1 MKSVFYKGL
10 IIDRQHLSANERIV
24 YSFLVYS
31 AICDSEDSWD
41 KETGDFDDI
50 ELMER
55 DDIHLPFAYFDDRM
69 RFCYG
74 NKIAKVTGVSQP
86 SVSRAVNKLI
96 SKNLVNVYNQTVKH
110 KGIYEYG
117 YFILELESGLSGE
130 LLIFYSWL
138 KDIIGDNAYIF
149 ANREKLAE
157 MYGVAMKD
165 VRDYLR
171 RLKLAGKITRDEN
184 RRLII
189 N

>member
-1 MKSVFYKGL
+1 
-10 IIDRQHLSANERIV
+10 
-24 YSFLVYS
+24 
-31 AICDSEDSWD
+31 
-41 KETGDFDDI
+41 
-50 ELMER
+50 
-55 DDIHLPFAYFDDRM
+55 
-69 RFCYG
+69 
-74 NKIAKVTGVSQP
+74 
-86 SVSRAVNKLI
+86 
-96 SKNLVNVYNQTVKH
+96 VYNQTVKH

-117 YFILELESGLSGE
+117 YFTLELESGLSGE

-138 KDIIGDNAYIF
+138 KDIIGDNTYIF

-171 RLKLAGKITRDEN
+171 RLKLVGKITRDEN